1 MGTKFMGKAH
11 SNAWKNVGHF
21 FDTPIMPVL
30 KVAVGRNERALKE
43 FAERWGWEETETDW
57 KKVVSRKD
65 IDIIDVSMMASA
77 FDSTPGT
84 PKWNPNA
91 DLNNNGIVDIVDL
104 SIAAFD
110 FGAPVFS

>member
-1 MGTKFMGKAH
+1 
-11 SNAWKNVGHF
+11 
-21 FDTPIMPVL
+21 
-30 KVAVGRNERALKE
+30 
-43 FAERWGWEETETDW
+43 
-57 KKVVSRKD
+57 
-65 IDIIDVSMMASA
+65 MMASA